1 MRIAFVRLFPDVT
14 VEQHL
19 AIYCMFK
26 GVPSGE
32 AARPTV
38 LSPACAAAAAVL
50 LHAWPSRQTRNAGV
64 PGQHKALVLLTTCV
78 GESHAIHAKAS
89 APVPS
94 ALPEQAAAIDTMICA
109 VGLKEKRGVL
119 SSQLSGGMKRKLGL
133 AVALIGGSK
142 VVVLDEVRAI

>member
-1 MRIAFVRLFPDVT
+1 M
-14 VEQHL
+14 
-19 AIYCMFK
+19 
-26 GVPSGE
+26 
-32 AARPTV
+32 
-38 LSPACAAAAAVL
+38 
-50 LHAWPSRQTRNAGV
+50 
-64 PGQHKALVLLTTCV
+64 LLTTCV
-78 GESHAIHAKAS
+78 GESHAIHAKTS
-89 APVPS
+89 TPVPS